1 MTEERE
7 KELDRLTRE
16 EISKQMK
23 VPANM
28 VSTSTEL
35 YKNTYKQ
42 MESRLPSNWS
52 KNSNINST
60 IKSNDNNKKDLSKYA
75 KVNLGPINNY
85 ESDSNE
91 SDDLKDESISDND
104 NDNDDNYDDDY
115 NEQKLID
122 TTRIKHKIRNNK
134 SKSSNSSISSNFNI
148 KGNSIPPKLNWL
160 NLPNDKELDKYSKV
174 NHVCK
179 NLVKMYRKRYQQIQ
193 SELLELQQIVNDID
207 KYSNYD
213 E

>member
-42 MESRLPSNWS
+42 MESRLPSNWI
-52 KNSNINST
+52 KNSNVNLN
-60 IKSNDNNKKDLSKYA
+60 IKSNDNKNDLSKYA
-75 KVNLGPINNY
+75 RVNLGPIDNY
-85 ESDSNE
+85 ESNSDTNE
-91 SDDLKDESISDND
+91 SDDLKDKSISDND
-104 NDNDDNYDDDY
+104 DDEY
-115 NEQKLID
+115 NEKKLID
-122 TTRIKHKIRNNK
+122 TTRIKHRIRNNK
-134 SKSSNSSISSNFNI
+134 SSKSSISSNFNI

-160 NLPNDKELDKYSKV
+160 NLPNDKELDKYSKI

-179 NLVKMYRKRYQQIQ
+179 NLVKMYKKRYQQIQ
-193 SELLELQQIVNDID
+193 NELLELQQIVNDID

-213 E
+213 DF

>member
-52 KNSNINST
+52 KNVNSNGNSN
-60 IKSNDNNKKDLSKYA
+60 IKSNNNNNIKNFSEYA
-75 KVNLGPINNY
+75 KINY
-85 ESDSNE
+85 PSDSDE

-104 NDNDDNYDDDY
+104 NDDNNDEYNDYNDY

-134 SKSSNSSISSNFNI
+134 SKSSISSNFNI
-148 KGNSIPPKLNWL
+148 KGNSIPHKLNWL
-160 NLPNDKELDKYSKV
+160 NLPNDKDLDKYSKV

-193 SELLELQQIVNDID
+193 NELLELQQIVNDID

-213 E
+213 DF

>member
-52 KNSNINST
+52 KNSNINSNVNLN

-75 KVNLGPINNY
+75 KVNLGPIDNY

-91 SDDLKDESISDND
+91 SDDLKDESISNDDND
-104 NDNDDNYDDDY
+104 YDNDDEYNDY

-122 TTRIKHKIRNNK
+122 TTRIKHKILK
-134 SKSSNSSISSNFNI
+134 K
-148 KGNSIPPKLNWL
+148 
-160 NLPNDKELDKYSKV
+160 
-174 NHVCK
+174 
-179 NLVKMYRKRYQQIQ
+179 
-193 SELLELQQIVNDID
+193 
-207 KYSNYD
+207 
-213 E
+213 